1 MLRPA
6 AAALASALAL
16 LVAAPASAAPLRI
29 DKLDKLPSLDGVPG
43 EWPRELGKLASIKG
57 SPSAADFSG
66 KAAIAYDDKDVYIAV
81 DVTDDSFKGGA
92 SGDRVEVVFVVGG
105 TATTVTLVPGLPG
118 KSAGKATAKGADI
131 KDAKVIEAPRKGGWT
146 LEAKVP
152 WSAWEGASTLRVGM
166 RGGLFIHDV
175 DGSSVDAT
183 IGTHASQEASSL
195 PVILTTPEQAL
206 TDGLIREKK
215 LSATPDFSATANVV
229 GDGMR
234 ERVMVFDRYLVVLGP
249 TFRKGKEYYFA
260 DMSVAGYS
268 MKTASVEVREM
279 DGDGRADLVFR
290 KRFTK
295 TGSKTTR
302 EVMQVQT
309 FGSAD
314 TPEVVFQ
321 HEIGIVNAKGSI
333 ANEVG
338 LSAESNSTVITIK
351 PGTAKGLEESNYD
364 EPTESSFDAVL
375 LPWGKIESQT
385 YKWKGKG
392 YSKASEKTRPKPA
405 STETPKASTSEKPT
419 PTPAPA
425 PAPDTTKVYALYKKD
440 RGITSAARF
449 DVSGDIEGDTK
460 IERAVVHDGGGE
472 KKLPELAVFGPGHKK
487 GAGYSFTTLPFAAG
501 SDVKSVSVRDV
512 TGDKKAELVVRGI
525 LKVKGPKNEDV
536 EREIELVYRVTADS
550 VKRVFGAEVGR
561 SIGAKKI
568 IGSITYDASKDKS
581 AVTLAA
587 GKAVG
592 FTKSDYP
599 FNQDTSAVGGLE
611 PLILP
616 WSDIKSLKYKWKGSA
631 FEKE

>member
-1 MLRPA
+1 
-6 AAALASALAL
+6 
-16 LVAAPASAAPLRI
+16 
-29 DKLDKLPSLDGVPG
+29 
-43 EWPRELGKLASIKG
+43 
-57 SPSAADFSG
+57 
-66 KAAIAYDDKDVYIAV
+66 
-81 DVTDDSFKGGA
+81 
-92 SGDRVEVVFVVGG
+92 
-105 TATTVTLVPGLPG
+105 
-118 KSAGKATAKGADI
+118 
-131 KDAKVIEAPRKGGWT
+131 
-146 LEAKVP
+146 
-152 WSAWEGASTLRVGM
+152 
-166 RGGLFIHDV
+166 
-175 DGSSVDAT
+175 
-183 IGTHASQEASSL
+183 
-195 PVILTTPEQAL
+195 
-206 TDGLIREKK
+206 
-215 LSATPDFSATANVV
+215 
-229 GDGMR
+229 
-234 ERVMVFDRYLVVLGP
+234 MVFDRYLVVLGP

-268 MKTASVEVREM
+268 LKTAGLELREM

-295 TGSKTTR
+295 SGSKTTR
-302 EVMQVQT
+302 EAMHVQT
-309 FGSAD
+309 FGSAE
-314 TPEVVFQ
+314 TPELVFQ

-333 ANEVG
+333 ANEV
-338 LSAESNSTVITIK
+338 SFSTEANSTVITIK

-364 EPTESSFDAVL
+364 EPTESSFDPVL

-392 YSKASEKTRPKPA
+392 YSKSSEKTRPKPA
-405 STETPKASTSEKPT
+405 ATETPASNSGKGAATNDKPT

-425 PAPDTTKVYALYKKD
+425 PAPDTAKVYALYKKD

-460 IERAVVHDGGGE
+460 IERAVVHDGSGE

-487 GAGYSFTTLPFAAG
+487 GAGYSFTTLPFASG
-501 SDVKSVSVRDV
+501 SDVKSVGLRDV

-525 LKVKGPKNEDV
+525 LKVKGPKNEAV

-561 SIGAKKI
+561 AIGSKKI

-592 FTKSDYP
+592 FTKADYP

-616 WSDIKSLKYKWKGSA
+616 WSDIKSLKYKWTGGG